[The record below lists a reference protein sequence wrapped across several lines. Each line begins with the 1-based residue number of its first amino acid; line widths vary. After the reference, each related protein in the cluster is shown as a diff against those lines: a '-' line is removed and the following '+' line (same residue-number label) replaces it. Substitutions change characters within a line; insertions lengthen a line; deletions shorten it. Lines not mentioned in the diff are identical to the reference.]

1 MVIECKRVL
10 LYMTTTWHF
19 LLSFVLN
26 SISSLES
33 SGVPLHLSLSIFVL
47 SPVDFMT
54 SLGGGG
60 HQLVQLK
67 LALGRVENPNQVRGR
82 IAELLATDPGHWSS
96 SSECFISACDE
107 TCIHSVWRAIK
118 STYSWNTVWYSHAKQ
133 EKVAPI
139 QVKCVLVLVHY

>member
-1 MVIECKRVL
+1 MQESC
-10 LYMTTTWHF
+10 YMTTTWHF

-67 LALGRVENPNQVRGR
+67 LALGRVESPNQVRGR
-82 IAELLATDPGHWSS
+82 IAELLATDPGLWSS

-118 STYSWNTVWYSHAKQ
+118 STYSWNTVW
-133 EKVAPI
+133 
-139 QVKCVLVLVHY
+139 

>member
-1 MVIECKRVL
+1 MINLNNVGTFTICMSEWVGGCLPIYIGTACKAHPVVLLFGAGWIRLREVVIECKRAL

-26 SISSLES
+26 SFSSLES
-33 SGVPLHLSLSIFVL
+33 SWVISLSGFVL

-82 IAELLATDPGHWSS
+82 IAELLATDPGSGPPL
-96 SSECFISACDE
+96 
-107 TCIHSVWRAIK
+107 
-118 STYSWNTVWYSHAKQ
+118 N
-133 EKVAPI
+133 
-139 QVKCVLVLVHY
+139 VL